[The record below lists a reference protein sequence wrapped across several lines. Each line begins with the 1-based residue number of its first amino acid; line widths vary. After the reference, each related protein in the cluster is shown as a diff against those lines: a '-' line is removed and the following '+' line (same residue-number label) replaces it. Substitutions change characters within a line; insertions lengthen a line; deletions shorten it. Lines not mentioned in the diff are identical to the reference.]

1 MGQAG
6 ASSSSSSQTIQTSIL
21 ADKVLQT
28 DRPTPGE
35 KKTKKPFETHI
46 RPFLPR

>member
-21 ADKVLQT
+21 ADKVSQT
-28 DRPTPGE
+28 DRPTPGGKKQN
-35 KKTKKPFETHI
+35 KKTS
-46 RPFLPR
+46 